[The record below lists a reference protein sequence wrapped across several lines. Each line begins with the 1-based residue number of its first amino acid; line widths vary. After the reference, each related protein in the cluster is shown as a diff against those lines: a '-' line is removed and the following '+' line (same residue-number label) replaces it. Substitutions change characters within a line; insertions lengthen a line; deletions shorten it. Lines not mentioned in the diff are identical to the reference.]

1 MKAIVLLA
9 CVLAL
14 GIGSPLAFGQEIVHV
29 NTPDHPPIVRIHTL
43 PGDAEHAAALNAK
56 AKQVDQLKKQAE
68 EQIAKGELSKAVSLL
83 QQAIQEWP
91 AGDYQEGRLL
101 LAETYT
107 RMGRK
112 RDAILAFQ
120 LLIYPTNTVGS
131 IAQDITTQM
140 KYVLLVLS
148 DGNWSEAAVVYNR
161 SANRDL
167 PYRISDGDKI
177 LTLSKVQFDPTSPDF
192 SGLKA
197 RAHLILGAQEPIHET
212 VSVESRLDHLKQA
225 LRYEPRLVEAHLI
238 SGKLLAQNGRF
249 TAARTEYTRA
259 AGQAPENLQPE
270 IASALKRIKFQEDAQ
285 KNGKTSQTTQPGKL
299 QKP

>member
-1 MKAIVLLA
+1 MKAIVLLS

-14 GIGSPLAFGQEIVHV
+14 GIGSPLAFGQEIVR
-29 NTPDHPPIVRIHTL
+29 DDKLDDLPIVRIHTL
-43 PGDAEHAAALNAK
+43 PGDAEHASALNAR

-68 EQIAKGELSKAVSLL
+68 EQIGKGELSKAVRLL
-83 QQAIQEWP
+83 QQAIEEWP

-112 RDAILAFQ
+112 HDALLAFQ
-120 LLIYPTNTVGS
+120 LLIYPKNTIGS
-131 IAQDITTQM
+131 IGQDVTTQM
-140 KYVLLVLS
+140 KYVLLLLS

-161 SANRDL
+161 STNRDIH
-167 PYRISDGDKI
+167 YMISDEGTI
-177 LTLSKVQFDPTSPDF
+177 QTLSKVQFDPTSPDY

-197 RAHLILGAQEPIHET
+197 RAHLILGAQGPMHAT

-225 LRYEPRLVEAHLI
+225 LGYQPRLVEAHLI
-238 SGKLLAQNGRF
+238 SGELLAQKRRF
-249 TAARTEYTRA
+249 AEARTEFARA
-259 AGQAPENLQPE
+259 AGQAPGNLQPE
-270 IASALKRIKFQEDAQ
+270 IASALKQIKLQEDTQ
-285 KNGKTSQTTQPGKL
+285 KNWETSHPTQPGKL